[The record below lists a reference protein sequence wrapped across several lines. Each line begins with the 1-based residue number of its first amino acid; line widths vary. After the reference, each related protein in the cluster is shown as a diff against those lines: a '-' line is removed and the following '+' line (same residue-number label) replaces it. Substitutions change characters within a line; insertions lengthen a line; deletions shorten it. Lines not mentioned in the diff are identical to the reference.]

1 MSTGVLQ
8 PAGERIKALLR
19 GYTRAADIDVKAWN
33 AGHPRHPKGPDG
45 KWADV
50 PDAGVAVV
58 ANKLKGAGRVDL
70 EPGERLLKSDRMK
83 GENGRAWLAVIEKD
97 GKKSLRLG
105 LGNANFGT
113 RHDHGGP
120 WRAGPDRTAEID
132 AERAELRADIEELE
146 DELEAA
152 EADPETDPRSL
163 EERRAQLEDL
173 YGAESGVGEL
183 PGGSTA
189 MLDEGGARQLREAL
203 AKGLD
208 DGKKL
213 QAELDRPYAEL
224 DRLTLERDRLKLRAR
239 GRKFTDEEDAGWD
252 RLTAEISRA
261 QAELDPTSGPER
273 PESGYW
279 TFAEGSIPGQWADVH
294 YDIYLDDPSVG
305 VEVKLG
311 AVPHGSDMDFDDMR
325 GAEMTAS
332 FDIVEADELV
342 RLLANLD
349 TAPSRRA
356 TRSGHRRNGPDM
368 DVSAWNAAN
377 PDNPRDGE
385 GKFTDG
391 PGGAVVS
398 ATADA
403 LDKLKLAKRAPAGF
417 TVRSSKKIKT
427 DYADVG
433 VAEVDSPDGP
443 QIRVG
448 VIAGDRGKWDA
459 GFTGEGRK
467 TELRKQIA
475 EKRAVFES
483 DDDDV
488 DVPGDI
494 EDQIG
499 ELESELENL
508 ENERTAVL
516 TPAAMADFRRRLGE
530 GLEAAKANKAK
541 VDADIKASEAIDEKR
556 DALIAEFSDAELEK
570 QISETSWRLRE
581 AQKTVKRL
589 EHDLKHGH
597 PRWSPELVAELL
609 ANWKAHVVEYDAELA
624 PMLARRAQIMPPDA
638 RVRLE
643 DLDRQYRELNDPD
656 IDDILT
662 SFEVST
668 SNGTRLRAEIWG
680 SDDEDEQWVKTYLYV
695 LAPGETTDDA
705 DSGDGY
711 GWFRGLR
718 GLNKLIAGLGESP
731 QGANSTRSAAAIA
744 ASIVDTLVGHSY
756 TRQQLRARKR
766 WLELGA
772 APAPSRVRAAGVVDE
787 HGNLHSPEDG
797 KFISKGALKGRT
809 GVLGS
814 VLDKLDSLREKLGDD
829 DRSVLDE
836 ALARLRGLESSDVDD
851 DDLVEDEPDEEDEDD
866 DEEDDDEVEL
876 AVGEPWPVETNQFHE
891 ASVTLGSD
899 GEVIFDFDGDSFVM
913 TPDVARNL
921 LALLT
926 LAVRTSPAS
935 RAQEYRDQ
943 DDNFE
948 LIIRSSGSE
957 DVDVLRG
964 RAGTPYEGVEL
975 EMQPAYSDYG
985 DDFVEWQ
992 QALGDILRL
1001 AERESGRNK
1010 RQFVRHPAKP
1020 PHEQWMHA
1028 GQFIKKLFAGRKKAA
1043 DKPPGLDQGPTFEPI
1058 PPLRKRGMP
1067 RSGQVRPELS
1077 SAQSAA
1083 VLNRLAAEEAR
1094 RITGRDIAFDLEGA
1108 DLQIGREYAEGVLRA
1123 IERYPSAR
1131 LSAVRIGDPAE
1142 GVNRDRDDID
1152 VDHIYAR
1159 TLLNDDGGHEL
1170 VFDRGWSSNP
1180 VAFREALAA
1189 SAHRRTTGRGGVTSD
1204 PMGLAIH
1211 ELAHVIDT
1219 SSGNLLSRI
1228 AQDMADRFL
1237 ASRGEAPYRGNDYE
1251 ERLASR
1257 ARREMLVSGD
1267 VSSYATASW
1276 RELAAEAFADVEVNG
1291 DDAGELSRAI
1301 IDAFEDTN
1309 ITGKERDSRG
1319 AWTRGSGSG
1328 VKAAGLAV
1336 LAADTGRVLMLQRA
1350 LDEDDLAGGTW
1361 ECPGGKLDPGETP
1374 LEAAKREWW
1383 DTSQL
1388 TGSNPAL
1395 REELRHSVSKVL
1407 AAIAGATPGRG
1418 APSVLVRAADL
1429 NVAGWNA
1436 ANPRNPKGA
1445 DGKWTEASSIV
1456 TPETPGELFRW
1467 FRQSRDPLGIIEVP
1481 GVHGLT
1487 GSARIGDDDSFGV
1500 NVYGDEGAVVIGN
1513 GTLSDGHRLT
1523 STDELAVL
1531 GTDQIQKTRAML
1543 RKAIHAAGSGGAFD
1557 AVVEGDDVGDLRISV
1572 DPGQRRVKV
1581 SAYSWSTASREEDA
1595 REELADLR
1603 SGYEDHLSGWDPVTD
1618 KEHFLG
1624 RWPTRDDFDS
1634 DAQAQE
1640 YLDEAGFDTWDDFE
1654 EFAELNDF
1662 EPYTFDEFLADLGRE
1677 MPQQEF
1683 DPPPAAD
1690 LAPSQAQ
1697 DLLDAINR
1705 LTSDPPYY
1713 RLCQALRRGEL
1724 GQILGQRGHIG
1735 FVRFDPDQP
1744 RVPDGPDAGQWMNVG
1759 LGGLLSKLYPD
1770 GETLVVGEFDDGNE
1784 GYVTVFSDGQLV
1796 VSVDQLQRPGEP
1808 KPERKVVS
1816 FLDADGAREVADRLD
1831 TYAEDADGFED
1842 EDGEYEDISPDDSER
1857 TLIDHSLAADGQVVV
1872 GYNPENW
1879 VVVGWAKEDVAEP
1892 DPAHLDRDFDYWSI
1906 DPEDARRLR
1915 DVLTNAA
1922 DRRGEA
1928 VEEEADTYSAGDQ
1941 FDLIRYADGSF
1952 GFWDGA
1958 DDSPLQLSASFAAMR
1973 QVFDELVRLRDAGG
1987 GEGRSS
1993 VGLFD
1998 FDVDADGNVKVTKRP
2013 YRQEI
2018 TFKAGT
2024 LDAVIDA
2031 LDDGLDAADYEGRRK
2046 YLPPEL
2052 AYPTLAARMA
2062 VSIVDTLLGGR
2073 YTPQQHRA
2081 RKAWLGRCGGQT
2093 ERFWRPGAGVPF
2105 KKNKSGQ
2112 WVDRY
2117 GKFADLPDL
2126 IKPMGGPKK
2135 AGAGQTE
2142 PAAVKTPSTAPARR
2156 PRKLRGDA
2164 PGAIARIEGLRQD
2177 PSPDAGE
2184 QAREVLA
2191 VLSGPQLKLVADHFG
2206 FKLHGRLIAEKRQR
2220 LEQDLF
2226 QDIKVGGK
2234 EAAAG
2239 EPLRPDG
2246 DEALAQVPAGRVR
2259 PDDRSGDVLRPAG
2272 SGDRRPDRRPR
2283 RPVGA
2288 AAAAGS
2294 AVPAADAADDGRTLD
2309 GGQGSAGGDAAEGRG
2324 RRDRRVVFRPR
2335 GQEDLAPATAK
2346 KRLAANLEALRTLR
2360 AIQADDRAATGPEQA
2375 KLARWSG
2382 WGSLPGVFKEPPP
2395 DNTYALGQK
2404 VLKQLLSPA
2413 EYAAARRTTRNA
2425 HYTDAGYVAAIWDA
2439 MRDLG
2444 FQGGQVLE
2452 PGSGSGTFMGMAP
2465 ESIAGETHVTG
2476 VELDPITA
2484 AMARALYP
2492 NQTVRTE
2499 SFADTKTADGVF
2511 DAAIGNVP
2519 FSDTKLVDRE
2529 YNPGRKHNMH
2539 NHFILKSLRMTR
2551 PGGLVAV
2558 ITSRYTMD
2566 SLNPSARREM
2576 AELGDLVGAVRL
2588 PSGAHSKAAGTEV
2601 VTDLLL
2607 FRRREPGAEYSGLPF
2622 EQTRTIDVDG
2632 KQIPVNEHFVDAGG
2646 DATDMVL
2653 GEFAAVH
2660 GMRGQDD
2667 LTVKGDKDAEPALRK
2682 ALDRLAAQAKARGLT
2697 QTPGHSE
2704 RPAFAAVGK
2713 AAKPDGYLQAR
2724 PDGNFTRLVRGR
2736 EQPHTVPAKQADEL
2750 RQLLALRNTVMALV
2764 DVESSNVDDTAE
2776 MRRLRRELNDIYDS
2790 YVAKYGPVSRF
2801 TETRA
2806 KGSGADDVE
2815 EEKVT
2820 RTRPKQGGFRTDPFS
2835 AAVRALEIYDPVTNT
2850 ARKAD
2855 IFRKRGIS
2863 PRTPAMA
2870 AQNPADALAITL
2882 DQVGE
2887 VDLDHVA
2894 DLLGL
2899 DDGQRVREALGTLV
2913 FDEPGTGRLVPRAEY
2928 LSGNVRN
2935 KLEAARLAAAEN
2947 PRFDTNVEALQ
2958 RALPPDLTPAEI
2970 RAKMGAGW
2978 IHPRYVQ
2985 QFLREILRD
2994 RTLTVKRK
3002 HGTDWEVKSDRKRS
3016 TAATSEWGIRE
3027 RNAVELAEDILSQ
3040 KPIRVDV
3047 DGKPSQE
3054 KTDAAQAKAKE
3065 IADRF
3070 EQWAWEDPARQK
3082 ELQDAYNRKFNSLV
3096 LRSYDGGDM
3105 ALPGL
3110 SREGFYA
3117 YPHRMAAI
3125 RRIIHEPSV
3134 GLWHE
3139 VGAGKTTSMII
3150 GGQEMRRMGLI
3161 RKPGYVVPN
3170 HMLEQFTREFLE
3182 RYPQARVLAIGAD
3195 EVKNDKD
3202 GEKRRDVVARAA
3214 TGDWDA
3220 VILTQGAFKRIP
3232 VSSETERSYLEAEA
3246 EPLRRSVQRRRDEVE
3261 REVRAANPGNGEA
3274 ELAELV
3280 RDALGKD
3287 TTVKELEGLVERAE
3301 ERVKEHQ
3308 VATERDPGLTF
3319 EQTGIDYLF
3328 VDEAHTYKNL
3338 RTSSRIQGMGI
3349 PGSQIATDLHMK
3361 LHHLRSKHDRVA
3373 TLATATP
3380 IANSVSEAYTMMRY
3394 VRPDLLEDMG
3404 IETFDEF
3411 AANFGEV
3418 VSRLEVAPTGGL
3430 RQHSRFAKFVNIPE
3444 LLRAWLIASDV
3455 KTADDLKDIVK
3466 VPELAERVDSDGN
3479 TSRTPEIEVVPP
3491 SEDLKDFMAS
3501 LVFRAKNIPYPPE
3514 KGGDNMLKITGEGRA
3529 AALDLQMVGRKTDE
3543 PTKLDIAAD
3552 QIAGIYN
3559 DNADRVYTDKDGSPV
3574 GTPGALQ
3581 LVFSDIGT
3589 PAQRKAKR
3597 TKGKAAQA
3605 AGGEPVL
3612 TEDQTG
3618 YFPEDVDLSDFNAY
3632 DALRDKLVARGIPR
3646 AKIRFIH
3653 EAKTDQEK
3661 AELFAAARDGR
3672 IAVLVGST
3680 NKMGVGTNV
3689 QDRAVALH
3697 HLDAP
3702 WRPADVQ
3709 QREGRIIRQGNKNP
3723 EVRVIRYVTEGSF
3736 DAYIWQAIT
3745 TKGTFINQ
3753 IMRGR
3758 ADVRE
3763 MDDVGD
3769 FALSAAEVT
3778 ALGTGNRWLI
3788 EHAEARA
3795 DLTRLERALRNH
3807 EADQRNLA
3815 RQISAAEADVNL
3827 SEKTIKQAGDAL
3839 ATRVDTRGD
3848 NFRIGLVDTDYA
3860 DRPDA
3865 QARLRQILR
3874 KVARGD
3880 DLDST
3885 IGDFAGFPLRASP
3898 AGDGVELELLGAP
3911 GVVVAVGRAEIADGD
3926 IIGKLQARLGNLE
3939 KLRAHHVARLAE
3951 ARQDV
3956 ESLQA
3961 RVGKPFRD
3969 ADALSA
3975 ARDRFERVER
3985 ELRAELASRGQTL
3998 EPEDPVAKA
4007 AARKAAEIAGIRDR
4021 IDAGEGFAG
4030 VGELTSWLE
4039 ADPELAKE
4047 IPNDSGAKWGV
4058 LTPRGQLL
4066 VMKDPRGG
4074 YMITIPRSM
4083 RTLKAISD
4091 MRTQRDAKKLAE
4103 LLEASG
4109 IPWNTST
4116 DLNLW
4121 RAPDGRSAAEVAA
4134 RLRSEHKD
4142 LDKNGT
4148 WAQAADRMEAKRL
4161 MPQRLHE
4168 PLLEGQYRH
4177 DGLGM
4182 SNFLQIPRGH
4192 REEILAILRGSDPD
4206 SDLQTAARLR
4216 EYVLDS
4222 TDHYTGHFAV
4232 GAAQRIEQDYRQRH
4246 PQPLDPI
4253 RKRLETKF
4261 DRIEYKWRERA
4272 RIDRMLADADRSGDF
4287 AGAATELRK
4296 LIDDFDADRYGYGN
4310 QSVIDLAGDLAAAL
4324 DELADRELVG
4334 ARGVAASQARAL
4346 LSAFT
4351 RHPSD
4356 AMREEIAGWVRA
4368 AGADTHPG
4376 GEELHHYWTKDPEGL
4391 AKWATLKEGRW
4402 TALYEHLKHHMPD
4415 WKAKKTASAWFLEV
4429 IGYAAGSDQNRV
4441 ASGKPPRGEKIG
4453 PG

>member
-224 DRLTLERDRLKLRAR
+224 DRLTNERDRLKLRAR
-239 GRKFTDEEDAGWD
+239 GRKFTDEEDAEWD
-252 RLTAEISRA
+252 RLTAAISRA

-1309 ITGKERDSRG
+1309 ITGKERDS
-1319 AWTRGSGSG
+1319 
-1328 VKAAGLAV
+1328 
-1336 LAADTGRVLMLQRA
+1336 
-1350 LDEDDLAGGTW
+1350 
-1361 ECPGGKLDPGETP
+1361 
-1374 LEAAKREWW
+1374 
-1383 DTSQL
+1383 QL

-1713 RLCQALRRGEL
+1713 RLRQALRRGEL

-2024 LDAVIDA
+2024 LDGVIDA

-2259 PDDRSGDVLRPAG
+2259 PDDGPDGVLRPAG

-2360 AIQADDRAATGPEQA
+2360 AI
-2375 KLARWSG
+2375 
-2382 WGSLPGVFKEPPP
+2382 
-2395 DNTYALGQK
+2395 
-2404 VLKQLLSPA
+2404 
-2413 EYAAARRTTRNA
+2413 
-2425 HYTDAGYVAAIWDA
+2425 
-2439 MRDLG
+2439 
-2444 FQGGQVLE
+2444 
-2452 PGSGSGTFMGMAP
+2452 
-2465 ESIAGETHVTG
+2465 
-2476 VELDPITA
+2476 
-2484 AMARALYP
+2484 
-2492 NQTVRTE
+2492 
-2499 SFADTKTADGVF
+2499 
-2511 DAAIGNVP
+2511 
-2519 FSDTKLVDRE
+2519 
-2529 YNPGRKHNMH
+2529 
-2539 NHFILKSLRMTR
+2539 
-2551 PGGLVAV
+2551 
-2558 ITSRYTMD
+2558 
-2566 SLNPSARREM
+2566 
-2576 AELGDLVGAVRL
+2576 
-2588 PSGAHSKAAGTEV
+2588 
-2601 VTDLLL
+2601 
-2607 FRRREPGAEYSGLPF
+2607 
-2622 EQTRTIDVDG
+2622 
-2632 KQIPVNEHFVDAGG
+2632 
-2646 DATDMVL
+2646 
-2653 GEFAAVH
+2653 
-2660 GMRGQDD
+2660 
-2667 LTVKGDKDAEPALRK
+2667 
-2682 ALDRLAAQAKARGLT
+2682 
-2697 QTPGHSE
+2697 
-2704 RPAFAAVGK
+2704 
-2713 AAKPDGYLQAR
+2713 
-2724 PDGNFTRLVRGR
+2724 
-2736 EQPHTVPAKQADEL
+2736 
-2750 RQLLALRNTVMALV
+2750 
-2764 DVESSNVDDTAE
+2764 
-2776 MRRLRRELNDIYDS
+2776 
-2790 YVAKYGPVSRF
+2790 
-2801 TETRA
+2801 
-2806 KGSGADDVE
+2806 
-2815 EEKVT
+2815 
-2820 RTRPKQGGFRTDPFS
+2820 
-2835 AAVRALEIYDPVTNT
+2835 
-2850 ARKAD
+2850 
-2855 IFRKRGIS
+2855 
-2863 PRTPAMA
+2863 
-2870 AQNPADALAITL
+2870 
-2882 DQVGE
+2882 
-2887 VDLDHVA
+2887 
-2894 DLLGL
+2894 
-2899 DDGQRVREALGTLV
+2899 
-2913 FDEPGTGRLVPRAEY
+2913 
-2928 LSGNVRN
+2928 
-2935 KLEAARLAAAEN
+2935 
-2947 PRFDTNVEALQ
+2947 
-2958 RALPPDLTPAEI
+2958 
-2970 RAKMGAGW
+2970 
-2978 IHPRYVQ
+2978 
-2985 QFLREILRD
+2985 
-2994 RTLTVKRK
+2994 
-3002 HGTDWEVKSDRKRS
+3002 
-3016 TAATSEWGIRE
+3016 
-3027 RNAVELAEDILSQ
+3027 
-3040 KPIRVDV
+3040 
-3047 DGKPSQE
+3047 
-3054 KTDAAQAKAKE
+3054 
-3065 IADRF
+3065 
-3070 EQWAWEDPARQK
+3070 
-3082 ELQDAYNRKFNSLV
+3082 
-3096 LRSYDGGDM
+3096 
-3105 ALPGL
+3105 
-3110 SREGFYA
+3110 
-3117 YPHRMAAI
+3117 
-3125 RRIIHEPSV
+3125 
-3134 GLWHE
+3134 
-3139 VGAGKTTSMII
+3139 
-3150 GGQEMRRMGLI
+3150 
-3161 RKPGYVVPN
+3161 
-3170 HMLEQFTREFLE
+3170 
-3182 RYPQARVLAIGAD
+3182 
-3195 EVKNDKD
+3195 
-3202 GEKRRDVVARAA
+3202 
-3214 TGDWDA
+3214 
-3220 VILTQGAFKRIP
+3220 
-3232 VSSETERSYLEAEA
+3232 
-3246 EPLRRSVQRRRDEVE
+3246 
-3261 REVRAANPGNGEA
+3261 
-3274 ELAELV
+3274 
-3280 RDALGKD
+3280 
-3287 TTVKELEGLVERAE
+3287 
-3301 ERVKEHQ
+3301 
-3308 VATERDPGLTF
+3308 
-3319 EQTGIDYLF
+3319 
-3328 VDEAHTYKNL
+3328 
-3338 RTSSRIQGMGI
+3338 
-3349 PGSQIATDLHMK
+3349 
-3361 LHHLRSKHDRVA
+3361 
-3373 TLATATP
+3373 
-3380 IANSVSEAYTMMRY
+3380 
-3394 VRPDLLEDMG
+3394 
-3404 IETFDEF
+3404 
-3411 AANFGEV
+3411 
-3418 VSRLEVAPTGGL
+3418 
-3430 RQHSRFAKFVNIPE
+3430 
-3444 LLRAWLIASDV
+3444 
-3455 KTADDLKDIVK
+3455 
-3466 VPELAERVDSDGN
+3466 
-3479 TSRTPEIEVVPP
+3479 
-3491 SEDLKDFMAS
+3491 
-3501 LVFRAKNIPYPPE
+3501 
-3514 KGGDNMLKITGEGRA
+3514 
-3529 AALDLQMVGRKTDE
+3529 
-3543 PTKLDIAAD
+3543 
-3552 QIAGIYN
+3552 
-3559 DNADRVYTDKDGSPV
+3559 

-3672 IAVLVGST
+3672 IAVLIGST

-3815 RQISAAEADVNL
+3815 RQISAAEADINL

-3848 NFRIGLVDTDYA
+3848 NFRIGLVDTDYT

-4021 IDAGEGFAG
+4021 LDAGEGFAG